1 MDISLSALFGILGLL
16 IIVSAL
22 FSGSETALMSINRYR
37 LKHLAKNH
45 HKGAQKANFL
55 LKRPDRLIGLILL
68 GNNLANVLASSLST
82 LIALRLVERSGF
94 GITEEAAIG
103 LAAGLLTFTILI
115 FAEVTPK
122 TLSALHPE
130 KIAFTAAYVF
140 VPLLKV
146 CYPIVYLTNV
156 LSNGILRLAGV
167 KTEHIST
174 QALNRDELK
183 TVVREAGSLIPET
196 HQDMLLRILDLEKAV
211 VEDIMIPRSD
221 IVGIN
226 IDDSEEDITEQ
237 LTTAQYTRLLAYK
250 QNLDN
255 IKGIIHT
262 RKTLY
267 AILKQNFSRDSLA
280 AIIHQPYYVPTGT
293 SLTQQLINFKTEKRR
308 TGIVVDEYGD
318 VQGMVT
324 LEDIL
329 EEIVGD
335 FTSLPVPVKMLRT
348 TEDGGMI
355 VDGSVH
361 VRELNRSLGLKLS
374 VKGPKTLNGLI
385 LEYLQ
390 DIPERGTSL
399 KLEGHPIEIMQTQGN
414 VIKSIKF
421 YGIRDNAS

>member
-1 MDISLSALFGILGLL
+1 
-16 IIVSAL
+16 
-22 FSGSETALMSINRYR
+22 MSVNRYR

-45 HKGAQKANFL
+45 HKGAQRVSFL
-55 LKRPDRLIGLILL
+55 LKRPDRLIGIILL
-68 GNNLANVLASSLST
+68 GNNLVNVLASSLST

-94 GITEEAAIG
+94 SITEEAAIG
-103 LAAGLLTFTILI
+103 IAAGLLTFTILI

-130 KIAFTAAYVF
+130 KIAFTASYVF

-146 CYPIVYLTNV
+146 CYPIVYLTNM
-156 LSNGILRLAGV
+156 LSNGLLRLASVNTGQV
-167 KTEHIST
+167 LTH
-174 QALNRDELK
+174 ALNRDELK

-196 HQDMLLRILDLEKAV
+196 HQNMLLRILDLEKAL
-211 VEDIMIPRSD
+211 VEDIMIPRND
-221 IVGIN
+221 IIGIN
-226 IDDSEEDITEQ
+226 IEDSEEEIIEQ
-237 LTTAQYTRLLAYK
+237 LTSAQYTRLLAYK

-255 IKGIIHT
+255 IKGVIHT

-267 AILKQNFSRDSLA
+267 SILKEDFTGDSLE
-280 AIIHQPYYVPTGT
+280 AIMHPPYFVLSGT
-293 SLTQQLINFKTEKRR
+293 SLTQQLINFQKEKRR

-318 VQGMVT
+318 VKGMVT

-335 FTSLPVPVKMLRT
+335 FTTLPVPPKYLRT
-348 TEDGGMI
+348 LDDGSTI
-355 VDGSVH
+355 VDGSMH
-361 VRELNRSLGLKLS
+361 VRDLNRSLGLTLP

-390 DIPERGTSL
+390 DIPESGMSL
-399 KLEGHPIEIMQTQGN
+399 KLEGYPIEIMQTQGN

-421 YGIRDNAS
+421 YDMRDKAL